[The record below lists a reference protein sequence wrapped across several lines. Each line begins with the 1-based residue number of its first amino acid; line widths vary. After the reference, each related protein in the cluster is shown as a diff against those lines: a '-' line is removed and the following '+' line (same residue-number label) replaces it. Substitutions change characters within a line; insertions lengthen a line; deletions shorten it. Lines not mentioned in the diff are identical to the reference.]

1 MNLQVISNI
10 QDDVRVRI
18 NAPSM
23 AKLSETIP
31 IEVIAENTDQSPKEV
46 NVIVARSSKYT
57 NREGTNFKLTI
68 SGDTKR

>member
-1 MNLQVISNI
+1 
-10 QDDVRVRI
+10 
-18 NAPSM
+18 M

-31 IEVIAENTDQSPKEV
+31 IEVIAENTDESPKEV

-57 NREGTNFKLTI
+57 IREGTNFKLTI